1 MLKLLMIM
9 AFAQAG
15 GSLPESRV
23 LLPDRAVG
31 PTAVTDK
38 TLRPVR
44 PPDCRTEAEVQKAV
58 AQVRDGQQGDCF
70 VRDLAAF
77 RRYKG

>member
-9 AFAQAG
+9 AFQAG
-15 GSLPESRV
+15 TSLPDARV

-31 PTAVTDK
+31 PTPVTDK
-38 TLRPVR
+38 MLRPVR
-44 PPDCRTEAEVQKAV
+44 PPNCQNEAEVQKAV

-70 VRDLAAF
+70 VRDLSAF

>member
-1 MLKLLMIM
+1 MLKLLIVV
-9 AFAQAG
+9 ALAQTG
-15 GSLPESRV
+15 TSLPEARV

-38 TLRPVR
+38 MLRPVR
-44 PPDCRTEAEVQKAV
+44 PPNCQNEAEVQKAV
-58 AQVRDGQQGDCF
+58 AQVRNGEQGDCF
-70 VRDLAAF
+70 VRDLSAF